1 MQEKEI
7 RFRGIQRFVLIPDW
21 ERLWFSKSERGGICF
36 VKGIVPIEQPDSS
49 ASPQNVALMWVKITP
64 FGNQ

>member
-1 MQEKEI
+1 MM
-7 RFRGIQRFVLIPDW
+7 
-21 ERLWFSKSERGGICF
+21 ICF

-49 ASPQNVALMWVKITP
+49 ASSQNVALMWVKITP